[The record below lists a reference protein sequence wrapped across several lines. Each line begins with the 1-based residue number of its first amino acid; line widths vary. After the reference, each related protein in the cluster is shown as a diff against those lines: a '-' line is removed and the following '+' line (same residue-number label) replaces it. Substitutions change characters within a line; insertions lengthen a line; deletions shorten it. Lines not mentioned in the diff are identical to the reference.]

1 MLPFGE
7 DNAMLRFRGKFT
19 FYHWLA
25 VSLLVHASIVL
36 PFFVSLQRPSQANKP
51 SKLLIELFGMVSN
64 RQVEEKKKGTEG
76 APQNRMASR
85 QSIARQTKKVIPKQS
100 PGKPKE
106 TTPDTPVH
114 VEKADD
120 LQKPTEQETGPT
132 QASTVYAPA
141 VAGRAGGEVEQTGQ
155 SIKYAD
161 QSAAD
166 VVRNYLAKVAK
177 RVHSNVV
184 YPEEARRKGV
194 NGIPTI
200 MFTITQSGAIKEG
213 SLKVR
218 KSSGYPALD
227 ANALKS
233 ALVSAPFEKPPKELN
248 VSIAVFFDVDTG
260 RPRTTRTSAR

>member
-1 MLPFGE
+1 
-7 DNAMLRFRGKFT
+7 MLRFRGKFT
-19 FYHWLA
+19 FYHWLG
-25 VSLLVHASIVL
+25 VSLLVHVSVVT

-76 APQNRMASR
+76 AQNRMASQ
-85 QSIARQTKKVIPKQS
+85 QSIARQVKKVAPKQS
-100 PGKPKE
+100 PDRPKE
-106 TTPDTPVH
+106 TTVDTPVH
-114 VEKADD
+114 VEKTDD
-120 LQKPTEQETGPT
+120 VQKPTEQETGPA
-132 QASTVYAPA
+132 QASTVYVPA
-141 VAGRAGGEVEQTGQ
+141 ASGSAGGEVEQTGQ

-161 QSAAD
+161 QSPAD
-166 VVRNYLAKVAK
+166 VVRSYLAKVAK
-177 RVHSNVV
+177 KVHSNVV

-200 MFTITQSGAIKEG
+200 TFTITQSGSIREG
-213 SLKVR
+213 SLKVKR
-218 KSSGYPALD
+218 SSGYPALD

-248 VSIAVFFDVDTG
+248 VSIAVFFDVETG